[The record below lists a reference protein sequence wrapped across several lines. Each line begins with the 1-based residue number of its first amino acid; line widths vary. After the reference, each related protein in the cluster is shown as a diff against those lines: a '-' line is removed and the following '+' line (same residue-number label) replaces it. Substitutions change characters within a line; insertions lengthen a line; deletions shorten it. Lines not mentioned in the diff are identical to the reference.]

1 MSEKWTT
8 NFCSLKK
15 WRLQAFLMKK
25 AESTNFLM
33 KKADTTN
40 FCNEHIYVNK
50 NLKNAHLRCLL
61 ASAALLWIE
70 PLKLK
75 GEYGPCYIS
84 VHTSTIFPSNI
95 CIEGDGWVRLALDD
109 LLTLTLTLQC
119 QSNLCSLSLTFVFFY
134 GLLVNF
140 VVSVRLLQSMS
151 DFC

>member
-25 AESTNFLM
+25 AESTNFLMKKADITNFCSLKNWRLEAFIM

-75 GEYGPCYIS
+75 RGIWSLLYFCTYLN
-84 VHTSTIFPSNI
+84 HFPI
-95 CIEGDGWVRLALDD
+95 KYLH
-109 LLTLTLTLQC
+109 
-119 QSNLCSLSLTFVFFY
+119 
-134 GLLVNF
+134 
-140 VVSVRLLQSMS
+140 
-151 DFC
+151 